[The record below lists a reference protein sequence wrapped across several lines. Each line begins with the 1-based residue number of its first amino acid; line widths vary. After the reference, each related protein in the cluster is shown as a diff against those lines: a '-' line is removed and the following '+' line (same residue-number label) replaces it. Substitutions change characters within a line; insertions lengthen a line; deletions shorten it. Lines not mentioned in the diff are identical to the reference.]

1 MNIKLTT
8 RINQQYGFHYRT
20 LVKGEQLVKCL
31 IRKLRRFLLTNV
43 NIVARYNNKKI
54 SFICTT
60 KDKIPIDQKSNV
72 IYEIT
77 CPGCDQ
83 KYIGKTDRCL
93 GLRMDEQGRRN
104 DQPMYNHL
112 INCSKFKH
120 CCNLFMLP
128 DTNTS
133 KTSVN
138 VDSHILNAVK
148 LNHRILDNNP
158 SRLKWAQL
166 SFLEAYYIKRT
177 SPRIND
183 GLKGSKELVLF
194 N

>member
-1 MNIKLTT
+1 MVIQNIFVNPSS
-8 RINQQYGFHYRT
+8 IDYAI
-20 LVKGEQLVKCL
+20 KGEQLVKSL
-31 IRKLRRFLLTNV
+31 IRKLRRYLILNV
-43 NIVARYNNKKI
+43 NIVTRYNTKKI

-60 KDKIPIDQKSNV
+60 KDKIPIEQKSNI

-93 GLRMDEQGRRN
+93 GLRMDEHSRRI

-112 INCSKFKH
+112 INCSKFNH
-120 CCNLFMLP
+120 FCNLFMLP
-128 DTNTS
+128 DTNSS
-133 KTSVN
+133 KTTVN

-148 LNHRILDNNP
+148 LNHRILDNNH
-158 SRLKWAQL
+158 SRLKWTQL
-166 SFLEAYYIKRT
+166 SFLEAYYIKRN
-177 SPRIND
+177 SPRINE